1 MVNPSVCLKESKN
14 RLNGAG
20 SVITARDHHHHHHNL
35 SLPPAFSPNELEDT
49 LSHSSRARA
58 LRAPPLLAIYL
69 SLDLTR
75 SER

>member
-20 SVITARDHHHHHHNL
+20 SVITARDHHHHNL
-35 SLPPAFSPNELEDT
+35 SLPPAFSPNELEVVHA
-49 LSHSSRARA
+49 LALVPRARHHFW
-58 LRAPPLLAIYL
+58 PYL